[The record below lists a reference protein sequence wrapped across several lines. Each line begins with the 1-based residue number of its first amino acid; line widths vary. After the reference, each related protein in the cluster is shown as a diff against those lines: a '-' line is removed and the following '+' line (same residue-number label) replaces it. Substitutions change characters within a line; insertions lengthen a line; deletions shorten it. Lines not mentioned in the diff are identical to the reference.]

1 MMEILLDLIT
11 AVISV
16 YFSYMFFGLFAPK
29 RTAKWIVDLGLL
41 SVFTVFFWCIIS
53 FVDALFPRMIL
64 IILVTLGV
72 SLMFSTV
79 WYNYILLSIVIYV
92 INGAAEYVVVS
103 IVCLIFSVDMQTCF
117 EGKYL
122 ILGLF
127 LSKLFVFMVISFI
140 RAKKHNL
147 LATSFQKSFLTL
159 FVIPLSTF
167 AIFLLQYN
175 YFVYLPD
182 VADTGSIMS
191 IICYSAVLL
200 ANILVFNILDNVYNT
215 VEKDYRIAT
224 SEKLILFQEEQYR
237 QVMKHTNTILKIKH
251 DQKNFLLG
259 VISDLDSGNYED
271 IRSAVKNEFDS
282 LNVQTVPPGKN
293 SVIYSLVEHK
303 ADIAAQKGI
312 QLVHEYHEIP
322 KINISP
328 IDIAIILGNALDN
341 AIEATEKVDTEAD
354 KVITLLIKIHNDQIL
369 IVIKN
374 PTNGTVDVKNMRSS
388 KESMFHGFGVLS
400 MKNLAQAHNG
410 TVVFTTEE
418 NIFQTRIILRN
429 TNE

>member
-1 MMEILLDLIT
+1 MEILLDLIT

-29 RTAKWIVDLGLL
+29 RTDKWIVDGGLIVFASATFFVTIHFIEELLPRMVLIISITLLVSSLFSMKLYNRFLL
-41 SVFTVFFWCIIS
+41 S
-53 FVDALFPRMIL
+53 FV
-64 IILVTLGV
+64 
-72 SLMFSTV
+72 
-79 WYNYILLSIVIYV
+79 NYA
-92 INGAAEYVVVS
+92 INGAAELVIGAAVS
-103 IVCLIFSVDMQTCF
+103 KIFSVDMNTCF
-117 EGKYL
+117 QGKYL
-122 ILGLF
+122 VLGLF
-127 LSKLFVFMVISFI
+127 LSKMFVFIIISFI
-140 RAKKHNL
+140 RARKHKL
-147 LATSFQKSFLTL
+147 LSASFRKDFLAL
-159 FVIPLSTF
+159 FIIPISTF
-167 AIFLLQYN
+167 VIFLLQYN
-175 YFVYLPD
+175 YFMHLPD
-182 VADTGSIMS
+182 ITNYIAITAM
-191 IICYSAVLL
+191 ICYFILLL